1 MFVVPICAIA
11 DAVKATVW
19 DPADPAIA
27 AVTPAGTLQPV
38 IVSPGTGEEIVTG
51 GALGWR
57 LMAHIGWRLVAHNC
71 ITDPR
76 AAGTPYTYDCAS
88 HPTGVSELSVTY
100 AAEAPEGMFTLA
112 LCADPRL
119 AE

>member
-1 MFVVPICAIA
+1 MFVVPSCAVA
-11 DAVKATVW
+11 DAVKVTVW
-19 DPADPAIA
+19 DPAAPAIT
-27 AVTPAGTLQPV
+27 AVTPADGTLQPV
-38 IVSPGTGEEIVTG
+38 IVSLGTGEEIVTA

-57 LMAHIGWRLVAHNC
+57 LMAPNC

-88 HPTGVSELSVTY
+88 QPTGVSELSVTY
-100 AAEAPEGMFTLA
+100 DAEAPEGMFTLA
-112 LCADPRL
+112 LCADTRL